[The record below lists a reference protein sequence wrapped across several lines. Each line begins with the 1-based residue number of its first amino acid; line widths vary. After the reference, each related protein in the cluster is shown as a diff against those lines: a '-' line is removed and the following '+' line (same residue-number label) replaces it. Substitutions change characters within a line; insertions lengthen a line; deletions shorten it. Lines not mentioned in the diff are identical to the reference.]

1 MGRNAIISRSEFF
14 WRPEG
19 GHVASRRDIR
29 PTREGERGAKEALT
43 RNIARVMIY
52 EVGRNLRRAICAPF
66 LIAFNDPGLI
76 NDSRTG
82 HALDRLIRRFFLSLS
97 LVAFIRSPS
106 FIGLFSRFPSVSQ
119 ERAHARSFPRAL
131 SPSHLARENSRRYI
145 NINETSCA
153 EIKAAITATSFP
165 FLPRNV
171 FS

>member
-1 MGRNAIISRSEFF
+1 MRSFRE
-14 WRPEG
+14 
-19 GHVASRRDIR
+19 ASFSGVRKEDTRRRDA
-29 PTREGERGAKEALT
+29 TFVQLEKQKGEQKKPS

-52 EVGRNLRRAICAPF
+52 GVGRNLRRAICAPF
-66 LIAFNDPGLI
+66 LVAFNDPGLI

-97 LVAFIRSPS
+97 LVAFMRSPS
-106 FIGLFSRFPSVSQ
+106 FTGLFSRFPSVSQ
-119 ERAHARSFPRAL
+119 ERAHARSFLRAL

-145 NINETSCA
+145 NINETSYA